1 MQKTIWPV
9 LIVAAVLGA
18 AILIGLRSASTPLA
32 DKAPAVA
39 PGAASLT
46 PATASTIP
54 DSEASASSPSALT
67 SSSTPAA
74 QSSSAT
80 SQPAQPASPSHSVPV
95 TKLSTLLHIHE
106 EIDAAADSTTPESLA
121 LLVSYASD
129 DNADVRTPALN
140 GLIRRGDAAAAPFLR
155 AAAKKTDS
163 SEAIIAMLKTAD
175 YLELPSATLH
185 EIAAM
190 PKPPKTDPTAG
201 PPAKSAKPATPAPE
215 DKP

>member
-39 PGAASLT
+39 PGAASIT

-54 DSEASASSPSALT
+54 DSGASASSPSALT

-74 QSSSAT
+74 QSPAT
-80 SQPAQPASPSHSVPV
+80 SQPAQPAPPSHPAPV

-106 EIDAAADSTTPESLA
+106 EIDAAADATTPESLA

-140 GLIRRGDAAAAPFLR
+140 GLIRRGDPDAAPFLR

-190 PKPPKTDPTAG
+190 PKPPKTDSTAG
-201 PPAKSAKPATPAPE
+201 PPAKSAKPAAPAPE